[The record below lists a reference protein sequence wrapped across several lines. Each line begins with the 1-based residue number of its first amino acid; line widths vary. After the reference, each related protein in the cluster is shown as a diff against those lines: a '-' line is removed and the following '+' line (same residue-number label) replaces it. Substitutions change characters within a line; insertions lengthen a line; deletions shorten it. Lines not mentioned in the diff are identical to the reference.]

1 MNMPAAPCWPHDPA
15 LASRFSASALFVLGG
30 PAYAGQDEPHAEL
43 HVTTISKPYRWTQ
56 LDEKLRA
63 LRRPRS

>member
-1 MNMPAAPCWPHDPA
+1 
-15 LASRFSASALFVLGG
+15 VLGG
-30 PAYAGQDEPHAEL
+30 AAYAGQDEPHAER
-43 HVTTISKPYRWTQ
+43 HVTTISKAYRWTQ

>member
-1 MNMPAAPCWPHDPA
+1 
-15 LASRFSASALFVLGG
+15 VLGG
-30 PAYAGQDEPHAEL
+30 AAYAGQDEPHAEL